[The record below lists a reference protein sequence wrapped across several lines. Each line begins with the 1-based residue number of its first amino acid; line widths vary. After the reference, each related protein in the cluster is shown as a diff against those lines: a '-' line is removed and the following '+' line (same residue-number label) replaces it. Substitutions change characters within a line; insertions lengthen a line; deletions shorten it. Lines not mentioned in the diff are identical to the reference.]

1 MSLSVKEMLERS
13 GPLDEHLTLILD
25 AVAELLIE
33 FDQLAN
39 NIGPEEDALRR
50 FLYEVS
56 LFRSFVDLTVG
67 RTDVAP
73 EAQFRQRLL
82 RQTKEDFD
90 QMKAEL

>member
-1 MSLSVKEMLERS
+1 MAHSVREMLQSS
-13 GPLDEHLTLILD
+13 GPLDEHLKLILD

-39 NIGPEEDALRR
+39 KIGPEEDALRR

-67 RTDVAP
+67 RTDLAP

-90 QMKAEL
+90 IMKSEL